1 MTTSFSDLLSS
12 PTDHNL
18 RGSERPQELSDQTA
32 SGVPKFKSTPPPS
45 LPISHPQT
53 HPLPPISPSY
63 FNIPHGLSLAE
74 LLDSPVLLHS
84 SNVSQL
90 FFSFLSISFIKGY
103 HKLMENNIFFSE
115 SSVDYF

>member
-18 RGSERPQELSDQTA
+18 GGSERPQEVTDQTGS

-45 LPISHPQT
+45 LPLSHPQN

-84 SNVSQL
+84 SNVSQPSFRSL
-90 FFSFLSISFIKGY
+90 FCDSLHNMSFNKGY
-103 HKLMENNIFFSE
+103 YRLMEKNM
-115 SSVDYF
+115 Y